1 MQTEQIFGWWYA
13 CGSWQSAGQ
22 RANTGE
28 FIRKRISL
36 FFGQN
41 MLTISRRIK
50 FQGTVSR
57 LATSMAWIRSIF
69 TGSEGQNLHIS
80 IEQR

>member
-1 MQTEQIFGWWYA
+1 
-13 CGSWQSAGQ
+13 
-22 RANTGE
+22 
-28 FIRKRISL
+28 
-36 FFGQN
+36 
-41 MLTISRRIK
+41 MLRISRRIK